1 MKFKKFKWISTLC
14 VVFLLLLALMWP
26 VRAGDRSQSKIPD
39 YSLTERKHIPVEYT
53 WRVED
58 IYPDTQEWE
67 KDKTLVNQSIDR
79 LASMSKAWTTSPQ
92 KMLTL
97 LELKNQIEIK
107 GEKLQTYAS
116 LQNDTDLSNPVYQQI
131 RGEIQNLFVRYRA
144 IISFIEPDILKLGE
158 EVFNRYLQTE
168 PGLKPYVFSIEKILK
183 TQAHVLPA
191 EQEEIYS
198 YTGLFSNTPAKASG
212 ILNDVE
218 MPSPVITLSDG
229 QEITLNLANYVL
241 YRSVKNRSDRAL
253 VMKTYW
259 NNHKKFENTF
269 AVLLDGAMKQ
279 HLFNARI
286 HHYSDTLEAQLS
298 RDYIDTLVYH
308 KLIKSVRE
316 NLGPLHRY
324 LKLKQELLGLDR
336 FQYEDIYA
344 SSVRSIEKIYTFE
357 EAQEIILDMMKV
369 LGKDYSAGLQK
380 AFENRWIDRYP
391 NKNKESGYYSSN
403 IYGVHPYIKMNY
415 NGTYDTVSMLAHE
428 LGHALH
434 SNFADQAQH
443 YTDSQYS
450 NFLAEIAS
458 TFNESILIDYLLKH
472 ENDDLFKLFILDAYL
487 QQVKGTVYR
496 QVHFAEFELAMHR
509 QVEDGKTLTAEWLN
523 KKYLELARYYYGHDQ
538 GVTEVGDY
546 IQNEW
551 AGIPH
556 FFLNYYVYTYSTGM
570 IASTALTRMVLTGSK
585 TEREKYLDFLKAG
598 GSNYSLEILKQA
610 GVDIATDK
618 PYQMAFQHFNQLVSE
633 METIVRRLKKNKK
646 L

>member
-1 MKFKKFKWISTLC
+1 MKFRSISIIC
-14 VVFLLLLALMWP
+14 IGFLLLLALKWP
-26 VRAGDRSQSKIPD
+26 VMAGDQSESKIPD
-39 YSLTERKHIPVEYT
+39 YSLTERKDIPVAYT

-58 IYPDTQEWE
+58 IYPHIEDWK
-67 KDKTLVNQSIDR
+67 KDKALVNELINQ
-79 LASMSKAWTTSPQ
+79 LAKMSKGWTTSPQ

-97 LELKNQIEIK
+97 LALKDRVEIM

-116 LQNDTDLSNPVYQQI
+116 LQNDTDLSNPVYQQM
-131 RGEIQNLFVRYRA
+131 RGETQDISVRYRT

-158 EVFNRYLQTE
+158 ESFTQFLKKE
-168 PGLKPYVFSIEKILK
+168 PGLNPYVFQVEKILRTK
-183 TQAHVLPA
+183 THVLPA
-191 EQEEIYS
+191 EQEKIYS
-198 YTGLFSNTPAKASG
+198 YSGLFSNTPAKAAG
-212 ILNDVE
+212 ILNNVE
-218 MPSPVITLSDG
+218 MPSPVITLSNG
-229 QEITLNLANYVL
+229 KGITLNLANYVR

-259 NNHKKFENTF
+259 KNHKKFENTF
-269 AVLLDGAMKQ
+269 AALLDGAMKQ

-286 HHYSDTLEAQLS
+286 HNHSDTLEARLS
-298 RDYIDTLVYH
+298 QNNIDSLVYH
-308 KLIKSVRE
+308 KLIRSVRE

-324 LKLKQELLGLDR
+324 LKVKQELLGLDR
-336 FQYEDIYA
+336 FKYEDIYA
-344 SSVRSIEKIYTFE
+344 SAVKSIDKTYTFE
-357 EAQEIILDMMKV
+357 EAQQILLDMMKV
-369 LGKDYSAGLQK
+369 LGKDYSAGLLK
-380 AFENRWIDRYP
+380 AFKNRWIDRYA
-391 NKNKESGYYSSN
+391 NKNKESGYYSSSV
-403 IYGVHPYIKMNY
+403 YGVHPYIKMNY
-415 NGTYDTVSMLAHE
+415 NGTYETVSLLAHE

-434 SNFADQAQH
+434 SYFANRAQH
-443 YTDSQYS
+443 YTNSQYS

-458 TFNESILIDYLLKH
+458 TFNESVLVDYLLKH

-487 QQVKGTVYR
+487 AQVKGTVYR

-509 QVEDGKTLTAEWLN
+509 QVEAGKTLTADWLN
-523 KKYLELARYYYGHDQ
+523 KKYLELARYYYGHDK

-570 IASTALTRMVLTGSK
+570 ISSTALARMVLSGSK

-610 GVDIATDK
+610 GVDITTDK
-618 PYQMAFQHFNQLVSE
+618 PYQMAFQRFNQLVSE
-633 METIVRRLKKNKK
+633 METIIRRLKKNKK